1 MSDVRMPALAP
12 LIVAQLR
19 HQVALLVRT
28 PRALT
33 TGIALPVLLL
43 LVSGTDRGDLDPA
56 RLAGYAVLGLTMT
69 AWTTHGIGLIAAR
82 EAGVLKRWR
91 AAPLPAWC
99 YFAANAAATTAV
111 AVLAAAVTVL
121 AGVVQFGTDLD
132 ARRAGAVLVAS
143 TLGAIACAAAATA
156 LTGFV
161 PSVASAFPV
170 LGLTYLPVVLFSGGF
185 GPRTNQPQWTVEL
198 ARYLPV
204 RPAVEAV
211 EQALRSGGL
220 PGRDLLVLAAW
231 AVGGGLVSLR
241 TFRWAPTTPRQR
253 RPARTARTT
262 LAK

>member
-1 MSDVRMPALAP
+1 MSDVRLPSLAP
-12 LIVAQLR
+12 LLAAQVH
-19 HQVALLVRT
+19 HQVVLLLRT

-43 LVSGTDRGDLDPA
+43 LVSGADRGHLDPA
-56 RLAGYAVLGLTMT
+56 RLAGYAVLGLSMT

-99 YFAANAAATTAV
+99 YFAANVIATTAI
-111 AVLAAAVTVL
+111 AVLASVITVL

-132 ARRAGAVLVAS
+132 VRRTGTVLIAS
-143 TLGAIACAAAATA
+143 ALGAIACATAVTA

-185 GPRTNQPQWTVEL
+185 GPRANQPQWTVDL

-211 EQALRSGGL
+211 TQALRSGGL
-220 PGRDLLVLAAW
+220 PGRDLLVLSAW
-231 AVGGGLVSLR
+231 AIAGGLVSLR

-253 RPARTARTT
+253 RPARQP
-262 LAK
+262 